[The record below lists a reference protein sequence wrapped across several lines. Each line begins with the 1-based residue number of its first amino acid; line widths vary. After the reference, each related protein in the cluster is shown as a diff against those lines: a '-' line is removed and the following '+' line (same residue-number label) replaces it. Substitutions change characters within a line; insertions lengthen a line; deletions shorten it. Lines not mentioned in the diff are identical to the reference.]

1 METGK
6 MGITEFLKP
15 ECIILNLKSKTK
27 HDVFTGLASTLIEA
41 KLLDKANVDALVQK
55 LEDREKLSTTG
66 VGESVAIP
74 HASIEGF
81 DQTVIAVGI
90 LPDGVDFAAVDN
102 QPVKV
107 VFMIIGSQSVPR
119 LHIQLLARIVRLC
132 RNKEL
137 MAQLQTAPT
146 PQAVMDILKTV
157 DN

>member
-1 METGK
+1 
-6 MGITEFLKP
+6 MGITEFLRP
-15 ECIILNLKSKTK
+15 ECIVLNLKSDTI
-27 HDVFTGLASTLIEA
+27 HEVFGELAGTLVGA
-41 KLLDKANVDALVQK
+41 KLLDKAGADALVKK

-66 VGESVAIP
+66 VGEGVAIP
-74 HASIEGF
+74 HASMEGIE
-81 DQTVIAVGI
+81 QTVIAVGI
-90 LPDGVDFAAVDN
+90 SPQGVDFAAVDS

-137 MAQLQTAPT
+137 MSKLHVVSN
-146 PQAVMDILKTV
+146 PQEVVEILRTV